1 MSHQR
6 KSALRMGID
15 NFDYNPHHLPQQ
27 NQRSISVSQLINL
40 PFLNISNSNSSNLL
54 KSSHINKIH
63 RNYLPHNH
71 HHHNNNNPDTFN
83 PNLLHQNPPKYSNYP
98 NSFPIANYF
107 HNPQQHQQ
115 SQNAIPLNSNN
126 TYNNLFYQNNNTNN
140 NNNNNNIILQN
151 PNNSLQK
158 HTSLPQNSSNFSSIN
173 LSNYNHAPNIALPPQ
188 NNFYN
193 NSNKNSCP
201 SNINQLVS
209 NNLNP
214 NSPFSNINHN
224 LLPIHLNNVPKITSI
239 PTNNLNAPS
248 NNNNNTNISL
258 PYNLEFDSQENTRS
272 LSINYPFENLSHL
285 HSQLK
290 PQSSDIKISFQDE
303 INFPKHI
310 LSDGSIPFFPAPKR
324 QKFDKRYLSISTK
337 SSYNHLDSNTNSSN
351 SASINSHPCNI
362 KTLLLG
368 PPLTSI
374 DPSISS
380 SSTTVNSAV
389 KRKPSKAN
397 LPHFIDD
404 KRSFKKNKFHS
415 LEYSDATVFDDVVD
429 LDSVNIYNQH
439 NHLSI
444 NHLQNLNNIHNLCQ
458 RQNNSHPLNTNLNL
472 NLPPNSQQTIVS
484 SPYLLH
490 DNDSLKSLSNF
501 ESDQLLSD
509 NLLANLETEST
520 CVNLSKYC
528 HLHPK
533 LNKRMR
539 AILVDW
545 LMEVANDYKLHRHT
559 LHLSIYLLDKL
570 LLSKSHVP
578 TNMLQCY
585 GAACLLVSIKAEENR
600 SVKISEI
607 TRIAMGAFSTSD
619 LKSAEIDV
627 LNAAN
632 WHLTV
637 PTIAT
642 FIGIYTTS
650 NHKLYEA
657 ACDIADI
664 VVHDYDFVGIK
675 YSNLAI
681 ACCQI
686 AASASNFRAS
696 AAQSLYN
703 TIPAIPSINSA
714 ISSLVSDIHALLNSL
729 GLDLHKLA
737 AGRQLVECPN
747 YDYWSYQP
755 YHPSL
760 LNMFQQFFKK
770 KANGYSNHPPPPPRN
785 IN

>member
-63 RNYLPHNH
+63 RNYLPQNQ
-71 HHHNNNNPDTFN
+71 NPIPDSFN
-83 PNLLHQNPPKYSNYP
+83 PNLLHQNQNPQKYPNYP
-98 NSFPIANYF
+98 DSFPIANYF
-107 HNPQQHQQ
+107 HNPQKQQHP
-115 SQNAIPLNSNN
+115 QNTANTIPQNSNN
-126 TYNNLFYQNNNTNN
+126 TFNDFFYQNSNI
-140 NNNNNNIILQN
+140 NNNIILQN

-158 HTSLPQNSSNFSSIN
+158 NISLPQNSSNFSSIN

-193 NSNKNSCP
+193 NSSKNSCP

-209 NNLNP
+209 NNLNH

-224 LLPIHLNNVPKITSI
+224 LLPIHLNNNPKITSI
-239 PTNNLNAPS
+239 PPKNQNALSNN

-258 PYNLEFDSQENTRS
+258 PYNLAFDTQENSRS

-290 PQSSDIKISFQDE
+290 PQSSDIKISFQDD
-303 INFPKHI
+303 INFPKHL
-310 LSDGSIPFFPAPKR
+310 LSDGSIPFYPAPKR

-337 SSYNHLDSNTNSSN
+337 SSYNPVDSHTNSSTSN
-351 SASINSHPCNI
+351 SINSHPCNI

-374 DPSISS
+374 DPSTSS

-397 LPHFIDD
+397 LPHFFDD
-404 KRSFKKNKFHS
+404 KRAFKKNKFQS
-415 LEYSDATVFDDVVD
+415 LEYSDATVFEDVVD
-429 LDSVNIYNQH
+429 LDSVNIFNH
-439 NHLSI
+439 HHHHHLSI
-444 NHLQNLNNIHNLCQ
+444 NHLQNLNNIQNITQ
-458 RQNNSHPLNTNLNL
+458 SQNNFHSLNTNL

-501 ESDQLLSD
+501 DSDQLLSD

-714 ISSLVSDIHALLNSL
+714 ISSLVSDIHTLLNSL
-729 GLDLHKLA
+729 GLDLLKFA

-770 KANGYSNHPPPPPRN
+770 KAAGISNN
-785 IN
+785 ISSTQRKLD